1 MTRGKD
7 DVTYYMVFEIL
18 QDEVEH
24 EDELQQI
31 EDDLKQAG
39 H

>member
-1 MTRGKD
+1 
-7 DVTYYMVFEIL
+7 MVFEIL